1 MTAEP
6 DRRRAA
12 TVAAVRAVGFFV
24 FWLMLAGR
32 DPDDL
37 IVGMVSAVLA
47 TWASMLLLPPSG
59 RRLHPMAILAFTGH
73 FLVQSLR
80 AGWDVALCAFKPSL
94 PLRPGFVTFRSRIA
108 SPETRAAFLGVSS
121 LMPGTLP
128 CGVDESGATI
138 VHALDVSRP
147 IAADLA
153 ADEARFGRL
162 VSDG

>member
-1 MTAEP
+1 MTAAP
-6 DRRRAA
+6 DRRRVA
-12 TVAAVRAVGFFV
+12 TVATVRAVGFFV

-32 DPDDL
+32 DPGDL
-37 IVGMVSAVLA
+37 LVGMISAGLA
-47 TWASMLLLPPSG
+47 AWASMLLLPPSG
-59 RRLHPMAILAFTGH
+59 RRLHPMALLAFTGH

-94 PLRPGFVTFRSRIA
+94 PLRPGFVTYRSQFVSA
-108 SPETRAAFLGVSS
+108 ETRAAFLGVSS

-128 CGVDESGATI
+128 CGVDDSGATI

-153 ADEARFGRL
+153 TDEARFGRM